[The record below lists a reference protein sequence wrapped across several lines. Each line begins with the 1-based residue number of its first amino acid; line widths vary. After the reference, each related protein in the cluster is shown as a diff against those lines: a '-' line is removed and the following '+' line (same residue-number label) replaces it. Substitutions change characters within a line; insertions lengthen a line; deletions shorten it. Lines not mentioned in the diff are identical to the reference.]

1 MITFSKRDDPAWKDH
16 SFGAEPKDP
25 KHHHQQ
31 HPARDGSKPAGGK
44 KSA

>member
-1 MITFSKRDDPAWKDH
+1 MIPFSKRDDPARKSH

-25 KHHHQQ
+25 EYHHQQ
-31 HPARDGSKPAGGK
+31 HPARDGSEPVGGK